1 MCVQVTL
8 LTPILAAK
16 QRELTYYRQHDGI
29 VKSVGGLIRR
39 ARSGLRDPR
48 QRPLNEAGGT
58 FPPHTDPGKMV
69 TSSHYLEAPRRLRAF
84 VRAHETSLVVLA
96 ALVGTI
102 SGLVVA
108 AMSAAVEGLHVLLFN
123 LEMGD
128 RLSSQ
133 FRIEPLRALL
143 VPSLGGLLLGV
154 AFLLLLRWRP
164 AREIDPIEANAL
176 HGGRMS
182 FRGSLIVALQT
193 VWSSGVGASV
203 GLEAGYTQLAS
214 GLAASLGRGFHLRRG
229 DQRIMVGCGAA
240 AAIAGAFGA
249 PLAGAFY
256 AFELVIG
263 GYTPASLTPVGVA
276 AVAGY
281 FVAHG
286 IHSDVAG
293 RRRRCG
299 RRCARARS
307 RHRGVARRPGGAV
320 RHRHHARRGAVRDV
334 ACQDQALAAAAA
346 GAGGPRR
353 RPARPDNAAG
363 DVVGARRAAFCRIC
377 FNSAFG
383 ARDHFHPESDCFR
396 HLAGIGFRGGL
407 FFATLFLG
415 AIGGH
420 LFAGGFDAIW
430 PGLNLSPNVYAIIGM
445 SALSASV
452 IGGPLTMSFIAL
464 ELTGNLWLT
473 TAVLVAVIISTQ
485 ITREL
490 FGYSFATW
498 RLHLRGETIRS
509 AADVGWIRDL
519 TVRSLMRRDV
529 ATVSANMAIE
539 EFRDKFPLGS
549 KTQVVAVDGTGRYVG
564 LALVADAHAP
574 DIKAP
579 DGLIGLLHYRD
590 VVLHPGMNIQEAIAV
605 FDAAEAELLAV
616 VDIDGEHRPIGLL
629 TEAHAM
635 RRYAEESEQ
644 RRREVIGD
652 I

>member
-1 MCVQVTL
+1 
-8 LTPILAAK
+8 
-16 QRELTYYRQHDGI
+16 
-29 VKSVGGLIRR
+29 
-39 ARSGLRDPR
+39 
-48 QRPLNEAGGT
+48 
-58 FPPHTDPGKMV
+58 MV
-69 TSSHYLEAPRRLRAF
+69 TTSRYLEAPRRLRAF

-102 SGLVVA
+102 GGWVVVA
-108 AMSAAVEGLHVLLFN
+108 MSIAVAGLHALLFGIDIR
-123 LEMGD
+123 E

-133 FRIEPLRALL
+133 FSIEPLRALL
-143 VPSLGGLLLGV
+143 VPSLGGLVLGL
-154 AFLLLLRWRP
+154 AFLLLQRWRP

-182 FRGSLIVALQT
+182 FRGSVIVALQT

-214 GLAASLGRGFHLRRG
+214 GLLRRA

-281 FVAHG
+281 FVTHG
-286 IHSDVAG
+286 FAALSLGIGVGPVGDVLG
-293 RRRRCG
+293 RDLPIAALLG
-299 RRCARARS
+299 ILAALFGIAIM
-307 RHRGVARRPGGAV
+307 RGVTLGEELLTKSGIWPPLRPALGGLGVGLLALLTPQVMSSGHGALHFAGIVSMPLAV
-320 RHRHHARRGAVRDV
+320 IATVFV
-334 ACQDQALAAAAA
+334 LKALASVISL
-346 GAGGPRR
+346 G
-353 RPARPDNAAG
+353 
-363 DVVGARRAAFCRIC
+363 
-377 FNSAFG
+377 S
-383 ARDHFHPESDCFR
+383 
-396 HLAGIGFRGGL
+396 GFRGGL

-415 AIGGH
+415 ALGGR
-420 LFAGGFDAIW
+420 LFAAGIDMIW
-430 PGLNLSPNVYAIIGM
+430 PGLNLEPNVYAIVGM

-464 ELTGNLWLT
+464 ESTGDLWLT
-473 TAVLVAVIISTQ
+473 TAVLVAVMISSQ

-519 TVRSLMRRDV
+519 TVRRLMRPDIP
-529 ATVSANMAIE
+529 TVNADMPIE
-539 EFRDKFPLGS
+539 EFRGKFPLGS
-549 KTQVVAVDGTGRYVG
+549 KTQVVAVDAAGRYVG

-574 DIKAP
+574 GVDAKSGVNGI
-579 DGLIGLLHYRD
+579 LHHRD
-590 VVLHPGMNIQEAIAV
+590 VVLHPVMNIQEAIAV
-605 FDAAEAELLAV
+605 FDAAEAESLV
-616 VDIDGEHRPIGLL
+616 VVEAGGEHRPVGIL

-644 RRREVIGD
+644 RRREAVGD

>member
-1 MCVQVTL
+1 
-8 LTPILAAK
+8 
-16 QRELTYYRQHDGI
+16 
-29 VKSVGGLIRR
+29 
-39 ARSGLRDPR
+39 
-48 QRPLNEAGGT
+48 
-58 FPPHTDPGKMV
+58 
-69 TSSHYLEAPRRLRAF
+69 
-84 VRAHETSLVVLA
+84 
-96 ALVGTI
+96 
-102 SGLVVA
+102 
-108 AMSAAVEGLHVLLFN
+108 MSAAVEGMHVLLFN
-123 LEMGD
+123 VEIGE

-133 FRIEPLRALL
+133 FAIDPLRALL

-154 AFLLLLRWRP
+154 AFLVLQRFRP

-182 FRGSLIVALQT
+182 FRGSVIVALQT

-214 GLAASLGRGFHLRRG
+214 GIAASLGRGFHLRRA

-240 AAIAGAFGA
+240 AAIAGAFSA

-281 FVAHG
+281 FVAHAFTVLSLGVG
-286 IHSDVAG
+286 IGPVGDVLG
-293 RRRRCG
+293 RDLAIAALLG
-299 RRCARARS
+299 VLAALFGIGIM
-307 RHRGVARRPGGAV
+307 RGVALCEQLL
-320 RHRHHARRGAVRDV
+320 ARTR
-334 ACQDQALAAAAA
+334 LW
-346 GAGGPRR
+346 PPL
-353 RPARPDNAAG
+353 RPALG
-363 DVVGARRAAFCRIC
+363 GLVVGLLALI
-377 FNSAFG
+377 SPQVMSSGHG
-383 ARDHFHPESDCFR
+383 ALHFAGFVSIPLSV
-396 HLAGIGFRGGL
+396 LATIFILKAIASVVSLGSGFRGGL

-415 AIGGH
+415 ALGGH
-420 LFAGGFDAIW
+420 LFAGAFDVIW

-464 ELTGNLWLT
+464 ESTGNLWLT

-519 TVRSLMRRDV
+519 TVRSLMRHDV
-529 ATVSANMAIE
+529 ATANANMGIE

-549 KTQVVAVDGTGRYVG
+549 KNQVVAVDGSGRYVG

-574 DIKAP
+574 DIKTTG
-579 DGLIGLLHYRD
+579 GLMHLLHFRD

-605 FDAAEAELLAV
+605 FDAAEAESLAV
-616 VDIDGEHRPIGLL
+616 VDIDGEQRPIGVLS
-629 TEAHAM
+629 EAHAM

-644 RRREVIGD
+644 RRREVLGEV
-652 I
+652 

>member
-1 MCVQVTL
+1 
-8 LTPILAAK
+8 
-16 QRELTYYRQHDGI
+16 
-29 VKSVGGLIRR
+29 
-39 ARSGLRDPR
+39 
-48 QRPLNEAGGT
+48 
-58 FPPHTDPGKMV
+58 MV
-69 TSSHYLEAPRRLRAF
+69 TTFRYLEAPRRLRAF

-96 ALVGTI
+96 VLVGATG
-102 SGLVVA
+102 GLVVT
-108 AMSAAVEGLHVLLFN
+108 AMSMAVEGLHVALFN
-123 LEMGD
+123 LEWGD

-133 FRIEPLRALL
+133 YRIDPLRALL
-143 VPSLGGLLLGV
+143 VPSLGGLLLGL
-154 AFLLLLRWRP
+154 AFLWLSRFRP

-182 FRGSLIVALQT
+182 FRGSVIVALQT
-193 VWSSGVGASV
+193 IWSSGVGASV

-214 GLAASLGRGFHLRRG
+214 GIAASLGRAFHLRRA

-281 FVAHG
+281 FVAHAFGELSFGVGVGPVGDVLGRDLAIASLLG
-286 IHSDVAG
+286 ILSALVGIAIM
-293 RRRRCG
+293 
-299 RRCARARS
+299 
-307 RHRGVARRPGGAV
+307 RGVTL
-320 RHRHHARRGAVRDV
+320 
-334 ACQDQALAAAAA
+334 CETLLAKTGLWA
-346 GAGGPRR
+346 PL
-353 RPARPDNAAG
+353 RPALGGLLVGLLALVTPQVMSSGHGALHFAG
-363 DVVGARRAAFCRIC
+363 FVSIPLTVIATMFVLKAIASIVSLG
-377 FNSAFG
+377 S
-383 ARDHFHPESDCFR
+383 
-396 HLAGIGFRGGL
+396 GFRGGL

-415 AIGGH
+415 ALGGH
-420 LFAGGFDAIW
+420 LFAAGFDAIW
-430 PGLNLSPNVYAIIGM
+430 PGLNLNPNVYAIIGM

-464 ELTGNLWLT
+464 ESTGNLWLT

-519 TVRSLMRRDV
+519 TVRSLMRPDV
-529 ATVSANMAIE
+529 TTVNADMGIAQ
-539 EFRDKFPLGS
+539 FRDKFPLGS
-549 KTQVVAVDGTGRYVG
+549 KTQVVAVDGAGRYAG
-564 LALVADAHAP
+564 LALVADAHAVNVEATKRLAG
-574 DIKAP
+574 I
-579 DGLIGLLHYRD
+579 LHHRD
-590 VVLHPGMNIQEAIAV
+590 VVLHPVMNIQEAIAV
-605 FDAAEAELLAV
+605 FDAAEAESLAV
-616 VDIDGEHRPIGLL
+616 VEADGEHRPIGIL

-644 RRREVIGD
+644 RRREAVGD

>member
-1 MCVQVTL
+1 
-8 LTPILAAK
+8 
-16 QRELTYYRQHDGI
+16 
-29 VKSVGGLIRR
+29 
-39 ARSGLRDPR
+39 
-48 QRPLNEAGGT
+48 
-58 FPPHTDPGKMV
+58 MV
-69 TSSHYLEAPRRLRAF
+69 TTSRFLEAPRRLRAF

-96 ALVGTI
+96 ALVGTTG
-102 SGLVVA
+102 GLVVA
-108 AMSAAVEGLHVLLFN
+108 AMGAAVEGLHVLLFS
-123 LEMGD
+123 LEAGD

-143 VPSLGGLLLGV
+143 VPSLGGLLLGL
-154 AFLLLLRWRP
+154 AFLLLSRWRP

-182 FRGSLIVALQT
+182 FRGSVIVALQT

-214 GLAASLGRGFHLRRG
+214 GLAASLGRGFHLRRA

-286 IHSDVAG
+286 FTVLSLGVGVGPVGDVLG
-293 RRRRCG
+293 RDLAIAALLG
-299 RRCARARS
+299 VLAALVGIAVM
-307 RHRGVARRPGGAV
+307 RGVTLCETLLAKTGLWPPLRPALGGLVVGLLALVSPQVMSSGHGAV
-320 RHRHHARRGAVRDV
+320 HF
-334 ACQDQALAAAAA
+334 A
-346 GAGGPRR
+346 GFVSIPLTVIATIFVLK
-353 RPARPDNAAG
+353 AIAS
-363 DVVGARRAAFCRIC
+363 VVSLG
-377 FNSAFG
+377 S
-383 ARDHFHPESDCFR
+383 
-396 HLAGIGFRGGL
+396 GFRGGL

-415 AIGGH
+415 ALGGH
-420 LFAGGFDAIW
+420 LFAAGFDRIW
-430 PGLNLSPNVYAIIGM
+430 PGLNLNPTVYAIVGM

-464 ELTGNLWLT
+464 ESTGDLWLT

-498 RLHLRGETIRS
+498 RFHLRGETIRS

-519 TVRSLMRRDV
+519 TVQRLMRPDV
-529 ATVSANMAIE
+529 ATVDANMPIG
-539 EFRDKFPLGS
+539 EFRAKFPLGS
-549 KTQVVAVDGTGRYVG
+549 KTQVVAVDAAGRYVG

-574 DIKAP
+574 DLDPKS
-579 DGLIGLLHYRD
+579 GLTGILHHRD
-590 VVLHPGMNIQEAIAV
+590 VVLHPVMNIQQAIAV
-605 FDAAEAELLAV
+605 FDAAEAESLV
-616 VDIDGEHRPIGLL
+616 VVEADGEHRPVGIL

-644 RRREVIGD
+644 RRREAVGD
-652 I
+652 V